1 MKKVLLMQKLF
12 AFIVVLAGC
21 SPVMIYSDAGLTKK
35 SGLKYYTVKPYLQV
49 ERDIVSNNITKAVIL
64 YLPDLENPQYI
75 GINKGTG
82 SGKFDLKLT
91 DGTISTI
98 GLATDPETSESVE
111 ALAALIAKGSAGIA
125 DLAALKGLPSA
136 VSSSSVTELYDIIMT
151 DGQTTLKK
159 IDIK

>member
-1 MKKVLLMQKLF
+1 MEKLF
-12 AFIVVLAGC
+12 LVLKLFSFIILFSGC
-21 SPVMIYSDAGLTKK
+21 SPVRFYSDAELTHK

-49 ERDIVSNNITKAVIL
+49 ERDITSNNITKASVI
-64 YLPDLENPQYI
+64 YMPDLENPQYI
-75 GINKGTG
+75 GINGGAG

-98 GLATDPETSESVE
+98 GLASDPKTSESIE

-125 DLAALKGLPSA
+125 DLTSLKGLPSA
-136 VSSSSVTELYDIIMT
+136 APPSVTELYDIIMK
-151 DGQTTLKK
+151 DGITTLKK